1 MDSNPRSSAQQ
12 SARTSKIPTSRP
24 SSQMTGTDGRRTPLT
39 VSATGSPLPAVPVPP
54 RNVTSPTP
62 TSKIPKKS
70 QVPFGPPT
78 SKTSRISTG
87 GGHSRHSGLPRP
99 HGAPDT
105 PIVTSPTGVAYKKT
119 SPLSSRD
126 KPLPSP
132 PIAQVVDPNSPPK
145 AQRTLVDAEAGTPSD
160 EAWPILRPETFSPL
174 KDMTSYRLPKPEQQQ
189 QRRSVS
195 EVSSQSHNAN
205 MLVENRSF
213 TASASFDVGG
223 GSVSSRQSQQPP
235 ALLEERK
242 PKTIEARR
250 FSSNN
255 PYGRAFHA
263 YSPAGDEAV
272 NSPLARKSSAP
283 LTIQVPPRLSSKRAS
298 LPLLR
303 TELHGESSQEE
314 VHDIKQNIKQWPLHK
329 LDSDDTPSSVQ
340 DHANRDEVIFSATN
354 DAAPSGE
361 SVNSE
366 LAARSSDVS
375 LADKNVSPQDHL
387 EDQPLYDPETGY
399 RTKILSWKKDEPTRG
414 PVLRVHKD
422 ADALILGI
430 GEVSDDEPDL
440 SDEPSEKVS
449 LRHSIGAFAHRMSKP
464 NRSTTT
470 AESKPL
476 PTTASTMASTM
487 AEADKIESV
496 KISPLRNFAPQRQPS
511 ARLPPWSPSSRI
523 VQNSNENRSPLS
535 IVAPDVTASGSPQ
548 VEASSATNLGPRRPS
563 SPAQMNQVKEATIAT
578 TADASPVDDE
588 VVARDEVSRVSP
600 MKKAKRVL
608 GMGRE
613 GPPRWMAPTMSSLG
627 MRKRLSVEHR
637 KAGSPR
643 KMSGRMSSR
652 DVPVNADASGTTPP
666 SSRRTAQS
674 NQGTRR
680 ASHLRTSMIAT
691 PASERSA
698 GTVSASKSTQT
709 GPELLAQSST
719 SSAVDN
725 NVGHQS
731 ARRAEDVP
739 KKSSIAKV
747 KAKRS
752 FRSMFSKSDI
762 VPTEKMPKVPDTKRA
777 SLATSS
783 KTLTKRVSK
792 SFSKTNVQT
801 IPAGQYST
809 AANDT
814 KMHDIAAPHQGTP
827 SNFAAE
833 NQLAFQCDPAVVLTK
848 LTNTVMSMSADHPQR
863 ERVLELAEAVL
874 QIVETSDQA
883 KLSCEHAR
891 KHARDAEL
899 NYARIQLDVGRI
911 QKLCESLLV

>member
-1 MDSNPRSSAQQ
+1 MAGSN
-12 SARTSKIPTSRP
+12 
-24 SSQMTGTDGRRTPLT
+24 GHRTPLT
-39 VSATGSPLPAVPVPP
+39 VSATGSPLPAVSAPP

-70 QVPFGPPT
+70 QLPFGAPT
-78 SKTSRISTG
+78 SRSSRTSTG

-105 PIVTSPTGVAYKKT
+105 PAITSPTGMAYKKT
-119 SPLSSRD
+119 SPLTSRD

-132 PIAQVVDPNSPPK
+132 PIAQVIDPNSPPK
-145 AQRTLVDAEAGTPSD
+145 AQRTLVDAEAGTPSE

-174 KDMTSYRLPKPEQQQ
+174 KDTTSYNIPKPEQQQ

-195 EVSSQSHNAN
+195 EVSSQSQNAN
-205 MLVENRSF
+205 VLVENRPL
-213 TASASFDVGG
+213 TASTSFNVCAV
-223 GSVSSRQSQQPP
+223 SVSSRQSQQMH
-235 ALLEERK
+235 ALSEERK
-242 PKTIEARR
+242 PKTVEARR

-255 PYGRAFHA
+255 PYGRSFHA
-263 YSPAGDEAV
+263 YSPAGNEAV

-283 LTIQVPPRLSSKRAS
+283 LTIEVPPRLSSKRAS
-298 LPLLR
+298 LPLLH
-303 TELHGESSQEE
+303 TEDHGDSPQED
-314 VHDIKQNIKQWPLHK
+314 VHDIKQNIKQWPVHK
-329 LDSDDTPSSVQ
+329 LESDNTSSSLP
-340 DHANRDEVIFSATN
+340 DHANHDEVIFSAAN
-354 DAAPSGE
+354 DAVPSGN
-361 SVNSE
+361 SVNSK

-375 LADKNVSPQDHL
+375 LADKTASPQDHL
-387 EDQPLYDPETGY
+387 EDKPLYDPETGY

-440 SDEPSEKVS
+440 SDEPSEKMS
-449 LRHSIGAFAHRMSKP
+449 LRRSIGAFAHRMSKP
-464 NRSTTT
+464 NGSTIT
-470 AESKPL
+470 AESKPV
-476 PTTASTMASTM
+476 PTTASTMV
-487 AEADKIESV
+487 EADKIESV

-535 IVAPDVTASGSPQ
+535 MVAQDMTASGSPQ
-548 VEASSATNLGPRRPS
+548 IEASSATTLGPQRS
-563 SPAQMNQVKEATIAT
+563 TSPAQIHQVKEATVAA
-578 TADASPVDDE
+578 TADASQIDDE
-588 VVARDEVSRVSP
+588 AVAKDELPRVSP
-600 MKKAKRVL
+600 MKKAKMVL
-608 GMGRE
+608 GMGRD

-652 DVPVNADASGTTPP
+652 DVPSSTDASEKTPP
-666 SSRRTAQS
+666 SSCRTAQS

-680 ASHLRTSMIAT
+680 PSHLRTSMIAT

-719 SSAVDN
+719 SSAVDT

-731 ARRAEDVP
+731 ASRAEDVP
-739 KKSSIAKV
+739 KKSSTAKV

-762 VPTEKMPKVPDTKRA
+762 VPTEKTPKVPDSKRA

-783 KTLTKRVSK
+783 KTLAKRMSK
-792 SFSKTNVQT
+792 NFSKANVQT
-801 IPAGQYST
+801 IPGGQDST

-814 KMHDIAAPHQGTP
+814 KLHDIAAPHRGMP

-833 NQLAFQCDPAVVLTK
+833 NQLAFQCDPTVVLTK
-848 LTNTVMSMSADHPQR
+848 LTNTVTLLSADHPQR

-874 QIVETSDQA
+874 QIVETSNQA

-899 NYARIQLDVGRI
+899 NYAWIQLEVGRI
-911 QKLCESLLV
+911 QKLCESLMV